1 MSMVVL
7 VGVVVDMVL
16 PIREPNVGGIPFE
29 HQGQFVKDGC
39 GIRLIIM
46 HYLCVKRYL
55 LRRTWYIHLNFV
67 VIPKS
72 NTHIWKT
79 RQYQFCFGL
88 SLYAINQRKLYIVG
102 INKEKYESKTS
113 SKDSL

>member
-1 MSMVVL
+1 MVVL
-7 VGVVVDMVL
+7 VGVVVNMVL

-55 LRRTWYIHLNFV
+55 LRR
-67 VIPKS
+67 K
-72 NTHIWKT
+72 
-79 RQYQFCFGL
+79 
-88 SLYAINQRKLYIVG
+88 
-102 INKEKYESKTS
+102 
-113 SKDSL
+113 